1 MPFICIGVVNCQRFA
16 AIPVELVSL
25 LLTINSKN
33 STIEEHNSYSII
45 MGVISMQ
52 MMRQY
57 SGVGHSK
64 PKPKPSSSPMQLSKK
79 RRFAVYP
86 PKQYP
91 AADKHLS
98 RRNRRCSSPQSLQSS
113 IEGRPPRHP
122 DSPVSLSS
130 SLPSLSDALHIPND
144 IVYTKSLDSII
155 DEYKNEKFPAE
166 ILARL
171 QRQTVNDMNNCD
183 ASTNDKDEQRDEDND
198 TLGFSDTD
206 TTEEEEP
213 MGEKKESIFEFITK
227 RLVGSLVKKKGK

>member
-1 MPFICIGVVNCQRFA
+1 
-16 AIPVELVSL
+16 
-25 LLTINSKN
+25 
-33 STIEEHNSYSII
+33 

-57 SGVGHSK
+57 QYSGVGHSK
-64 PKPKPSSSPMQLSKK
+64 PKPSSSSMQLSKK

-98 RRNRRCSSPQSLQSS
+98 RRNRRCSSPQSHQSF
-113 IEGRPPRHP
+113 EGRPPRPPRHP

-171 QRQTVNDMNNCD
+171 QRKTVNDINNCD
-183 ASTNDKDEQRDEDND
+183 SSTNDKDEQRDEANEEYTTSSSND
-198 TLGFSDTD
+198 TLGFSVTSQ
-206 TTEEEEP
+206 EEEP

>member
-1 MPFICIGVVNCQRFA
+1 
-16 AIPVELVSL
+16 
-25 LLTINSKN
+25 
-33 STIEEHNSYSII
+33 

-57 SGVGHSK
+57 NGVGQS
-64 PKPKPSSSPMQLSKK
+64 KPKPSSSPMQLSKK

-98 RRNRRCSSPQSLQSS
+98 RRNRRCSSPQSHQSF
-113 IEGRPPRHP
+113 EGRPPRHP

-183 ASTNDKDEQRDEDND
+183 ASTNDKDEQRDEANEEYATSSSND
-198 TLGFSDTD
+198 TLGFSVTSQ
-206 TTEEEEP
+206 EEEP

>member
-1 MPFICIGVVNCQRFA
+1 
-16 AIPVELVSL
+16 
-25 LLTINSKN
+25 
-33 STIEEHNSYSII
+33 

-57 SGVGHSK
+57 SGVGQS
-64 PKPKPSSSPMQLSKK
+64 KPKPSSSSMQLSKK

-91 AADKHLS
+91 AADKHS
-98 RRNRRCSSPQSLQSS
+98 PRRNRRCSSPSHQSS

-130 SLPSLSDALHIPND
+130 SLPSLSDALHIPNE
-144 IVYTKSLDSII
+144 IVYTKSLDLII

-171 QRQTVNDMNNCD
+171 QRKRLNDTNNCD

-198 TLGFSDTD
+198 TLGFSDTS
-206 TTEEEEP
+206 EEEEP